1 MDKELLDKE
10 ISIDWGKAKM
20 KPIKIREFTSGEI
33 KTNSY
38 MITDKDSFC
47 IIIDPGENP
56 DQLIQSIYG
65 QKVDYI
71 LLTHCH
77 YDHIAGLNELKK
89 YTDAAVV
96 VHHSEAKWLL
106 DPYLNGSTIL
116 TNSPFVSDY
125 PDILL
130 NGEELI
136 KCGSI
141 TIKAIH
147 TPGHTPGS
155 TCFLINNHYLFT
167 GDTLLAGIVGP
178 TNIPFGDRESLIDSI
193 KNKLFSLSDDILVY
207 PGHGQ
212 KTSIEFERNHNLL
225 PNIKVKHKF

>member
-1 MDKELLDKE
+1 
-10 ISIDWGKAKM
+10 M
-20 KPIKIREFTSGEI
+20 KPIKIMQFTSGELQN
-33 KTNSY
+33 NSY

-47 IIIDPGENP
+47 IVIDPGENP
-56 DQLIQSIYG
+56 DKLIQNIYD

-89 YTDAAVV
+89 YTDAPVV
-96 VHHSEAKWLL
+96 VHHSEARWLL
-106 DPYLNGSTIL
+106 DPNLNCSTVL
-116 TNSPFVSDY
+116 TNSSFVSDY

-136 KCGSI
+136 KCGTI
-141 TIKAIH
+141 TIKVIH
-147 TPGHTPGS
+147 TPGHSPGS

-167 GDTLLAGIVGP
+167 GDTLLASMVGP
-178 TNIPFGDRESLIDSI
+178 TNIPFGDRESLLDSI
-193 KNKLFSLSDDILVY
+193 INNLFSLSDDILVY
-207 PGHGQ
+207 PGHG
-212 KTSIEFERNHNLL
+212 KTTSIGFERNHNPL

>member
-1 MDKELLDKE
+1 
-10 ISIDWGKAKM
+10 M
-20 KPIKIREFTSGEI
+20 KPIKIMQFTSGEL

-38 MITDKDSFC
+38 IITDKDSFC

-56 DQLIQSIYG
+56 DQLIQNIYD
-65 QKVDYI
+65 QKVEVDYI

-77 YDHIAGLNELKK
+77 YDHIAGLNVLKK
-89 YTDAAVV
+89 YTPDATVV
-96 VHHSEAKWLL
+96 VHHSEAEWLL
-106 DPYLNGSTIL
+106 DPNLNCSIQ
-116 TNSPFVSDY
+116 TNSPIVSDY

-130 NGEELI
+130 KGDELI

-212 KTSIEFERNHNLL
+212 KTSIEFEKNHNLL
-225 PNIKVKHKF
+225 PNIKIINKFV